1 MRLKFNSLMS
11 FKTLLFVTLLLLVFQ
26 QSYSQRNYDDYN
38 RIGFTGGVTFFDIM
52 TSDFVT
58 EQGTGFT
65 GGFTTRGAFRNEF
78 DLIYGI
84 SFYASK
90 IGVQGGSGT
99 DSQFLVYSIQ
109 AAQLGLLGSYN
120 IVKHH
125 LSLEFGPILNVNSK
139 MKLDSETY
147 EDYILE
153 GYTTLRAQ
161 DIQDINRINFRVA
174 GGITAGIESLRVSA
188 LYQYGV
194 TNILGRLND
203 KDFEKKDFKGNT
215 STIVVSAGF
224 YF

>member
-1 MRLKFNSLMS
+1 MRLKPNPLMS
-11 FKTLLFVTLLLLVFQ
+11 IKTLLFVTLLFLVFQ

-38 RIGFTGGVTFFDIM
+38 RIGLTGGVTFFDII
-52 TSDFVT
+52 TDDFAT

-65 GGFTTRGAFRNEF
+65 GGFTTRGAFRNNF

-84 SFYASK
+84 SFYGST
-90 IGVQGGSGT
+90 IGVQGSSGT
-99 DSQFLVYSIQ
+99 DTQFINYSIQ
-109 AAQLGLLGSYN
+109 AAQLGFLGSYN

-125 LSLEFGPILNVNSK
+125 LSVEFGPILNVNSK

-161 DIQDINRINFRVA
+161 DIQDIGRVNFRVA
-174 GGITAGIESLRVSA
+174 GGVTAGIESLRLSA
-188 LYQYGV
+188 MYQYGV
-194 TNILGRLND
+194 TNMLGRLNG

-215 STIVVSAGF
+215 STIVASAVF